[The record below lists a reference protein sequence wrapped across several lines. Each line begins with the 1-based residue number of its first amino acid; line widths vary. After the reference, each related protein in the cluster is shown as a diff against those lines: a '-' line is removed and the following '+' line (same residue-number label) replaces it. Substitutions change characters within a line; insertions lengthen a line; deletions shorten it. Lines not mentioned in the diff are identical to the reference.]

1 MGLDVGRR
9 GAFSAQRVGGCADTI
24 AMSMTTPMSASMP
37 KRPDE
42 LGAVVARFHP
52 KVFSAANAAVLILLG
67 AGLVALGVHE
77 ATWLLVA
84 FGVGFVALPIV
95 AIVRMR
101 RHGIEFE
108 LREGGLVLR
117 QHGRLRIIG
126 WEMIKNVQADY
137 TERSDRYSRGPH
149 DTITL
154 GVEGQAAVLISSVT
168 VAGARTLGRLVE
180 HAAGAHLAARAAVA
194 LDAGTVIPVGQLH
207 FDRNGWIILNE
218 RVPWRDLESI
228 ECEDGHLRA
237 WFSSVGLHEIG
248 PYHDIA
254 AACGLL
260 HLAVERARAG
270 GASVADLDFVPVRR
284 A

>member
-1 MGLDVGRR
+1 MP
-9 GAFSAQRVGGCADTI
+9 APAP
-24 AMSMTTPMSASMP
+24 TPTP
-37 KRPDE
+37 RRPDD
-42 LGAVVARFHP
+42 LGATVARFVP
-52 KVFSAANAAVLILLG
+52 KVLSMGNAAALLLVG
-67 AGLVALGVHE
+67 AGMIAAGVHE
-77 ATWLLVA
+77 ASWLMGTIGVA
-84 FGVGFVALPIV
+84 FGALPIV

-101 RHGIEFE
+101 RHGVEIE

-117 QHGRLRIIG
+117 QQGRLRMIG

-137 TERSDRYSRGPH
+137 TERSGRYDRGPH
-149 DTITL
+149 DTIIL
-154 GVEGQAAVLISSVT
+154 GVEGQAAVVISAATVT
-168 VAGARTLGRLVE
+168 GARTLGRLVE
-180 HAAGAHLAARAAVA
+180 HGVAPHLSARAAAA
-194 LDAGTVIPVGQLH
+194 LDAGTVIPIGQLH
-207 FDRNGWIILNE
+207 LDRNGWIILNE

-270 GASVADLDFVPVRR
+270 GVNVADVDFVPVRR